1 MIQIRTGKTI
11 EPFRLMV
18 YGTPGIGKTT
28 FASLAPSPLIVQI
41 EDGANRLDCAKTEL
55 IRRWE
60 DLTMFLQW
68 LPLSEDYKTVV
79 VDSVDALVDLAKE
92 YICHNKRVENVAE
105 IPYGQGFK
113 LLNETVAS
121 VIQMLQEIK
130 DSGKNIIVIGHSQLE
145 KVISPIDG
153 EFNRY
158 NVESD
163 AKSSKNDFFKW
174 CDICGFA
181 HWKEVEVGNKR
192 VRSRVIDFEE
202 SRHFVAKTR
211 YNVKPHYVLGPE
223 FYNDLKTDILNEGGN
238 NNG

>member
-68 LPLSEDYKTVV
+68 LPSSEDYKTVV
-79 VDSVDALVDLAKE
+79 IDSVDALVDLAKE

-181 HWKEVEVGNKR
+181 HWKEVEIGNKR

-202 SRHFVAKTR
+202 SKYFVAKTR
-211 YNVKPHYVLGPE
+211 YNVKPHYVLGAE
-223 FYNDLKTDILNEGGN
+223 FYNDLKTDILNEGGT
-238 NNG
+238 NG